1 MRSPIGPVLVV
12 IGLATT
18 VVLVLL
24 LFQSMG
30 LRSDLERAEA
40 EVASLRAEVEA
51 LETGVD
57 DEQLVQRLNEL
68 EAGIRDWLI
77 ASGVD
82 NPDTDGSPAGGGPP
96 TDDEVVE
103 RLDRVLA
110 ELDAL
115 DARIDEICEG
125 VPVC

>member
-1 MRSPIGPVLVV
+1 MRSPLGPILVV
-12 IGLATT
+12 LGLATT

-40 EVASLRAEVEA
+40 EITSLRGEVEA
-51 LETGVD
+51 LESGVD

-82 NPDTDGSPAGGGPP
+82 NPDTDGSPAGGGTPSE
-96 TDDEVVE
+96 DVVVE
-103 RLDRVLA
+103 RLDEILA

-115 DARIDEICEG
+115 DARLDEVCEG